1 MVVASLQQ
9 RIQQQAFAVV
19 NWQILGVILLALI
32 TLPISGV
39 TAGLSVLAGG
49 LAYCIPNW
57 LFVWRVFRYSGAH
70 QMNAFMA
77 AFFLGEMI
85 KLFLSAILF
94 LLVVKYLPVSLL
106 STLVGFAGA
115 IVLFWIVSFWR
126 YTRQEVSRNSNSIE
140 KGVGG

>member
-1 MVVASLQQ
+1 MVVTSLQQ
-9 RIQQQAFAVV
+9 RIQQQAFAIV
-19 NWQILGVILLALI
+19 NWQMLGVIVLALI

-39 TAGLSVLAGG
+39 TAAFSVLAGG
-49 LAYCIPNW
+49 LTYCIPNW

-77 AFFLGEMI
+77 AFFIGEML

-115 IVLFWIVSFWR
+115 IVLFWIVCLWR
-126 YTRQEVSRNSNSIE
+126 FTRQETQSNNNST
-140 KGVGG
+140 